1 DRQFVNQTPYPPLQF
16 RTIAVSIETK
26 AAGSAEEGRLQLG
39 VWTAAWHQRMNDFFN
54 SGIAKTTDSAQRT
67 IITLPL
73 LLSVEHNW
81 KLFFACD
88 RGDRLEVVGEM
99 SVGDT
104 NTLIG
109 LYTIVAVVRELANW
123 VDSTFREW
131 VIGAL
136 DLPGA

>member
-1 DRQFVNQTPYPPLQF
+1 MAPAYERLLQF
-16 RTIAVSIETK
+16 RYS
-26 AAGSAEEGRLQLG
+26 
-39 VWTAAWHQRMNDFFN
+39 
-54 SGIAKTTDSAQRT
+54 KTLDSAQRQRT
-67 IITLPL
+67 IVTLPL
-73 LLSVEHNW
+73 LLSVEQNW

-88 RGDRLEVVGEM
+88 RGDHLEVVGEM

-123 VDSTFREW
+123 VDSTFRNW
-131 VIGAL
+131 IIDTL